1 LTTPLVLAHP
11 GDLESRTGG
20 WGYDRRLVAEFAAL
34 GRPVRAIRLPGSYP
48 DVREADRAA
57 ARTLFAGLPDGTAVV
72 VDMMAG
78 GVLPDL
84 LADERKRLAIVAL
97 CHHPL
102 ALETG
107 LDPGR
112 AAELADSERRALR
125 SARRVVVT
133 SPVTAETVATMF
145 TVLPERIVVAVPGT
159 DPQPAAPG
167 GNEPPVLLTVA
178 TLTRR
183 KAHDVLIDSLA
194 RISDLSFEARFVGG
208 DRFDPD
214 WTAALHARVEQAGLA
229 DRVHFL
235 GEVDDP
241 GPQYREADLFV
252 LPSRYEGYGM
262 VFAEALAHGLPVVA
276 ARGGAVPTVVPEE
289 AGRLVPVDDP
299 DALADALR
307 VLLTDPGARHRAR
320 AAARRAGFALL
331 RWDDTARRVAGAVD
345 AAIQER
351 ENEV

>member
-1 LTTPLVLAHP
+1 LTTSLVLAHP
-11 GDLESRTGG
+11 GDLEARTGG
-20 WGYDRRLVAEFAAL
+20 WGYDRRLLAEMAAL
-34 GRPVRAIRLPGSYP
+34 GRPARAVRLAGAYPEPG
-48 DVREADRAA
+48 DADRAA
-57 ARTLFAGLPDGTAVV
+57 ARAALSALADGTAVI
-72 VDMMAG
+72 VDMLAG
-78 GVLPDL
+78 GVLPEVF
-84 LADERKRLAIVAL
+84 AAERERLAMVAL

-112 AAELADSERRALR
+112 AAALADSERRALA

-133 SPVTAETVATMF
+133 SPVTAGTVATLF
-145 TVLPERIVVAVPGT
+145 AVPPERIVVAVPGT

-183 KAHDVLIDSLA
+183 KAHDVLIDALA
-194 RISDLSFEARFVGG
+194 RIVDLAFEARFVGG
-208 DRFDPD
+208 DRYDPE
-214 WTAALHARVEQAGLA
+214 WAAALRDRVDAAGLA
-229 DRVHFL
+229 DRVRFL

-241 GPQYREADLFV
+241 GPQYRAADLFV

-276 ARGGAVPTVVPEE
+276 ARGGAVPAVVPEE

-307 VLLTDPGARHRAR
+307 VLLTDPGARHKAR
-320 AAARRAGFALL
+320 AAARRAGHALP
-331 RWDDTARRVAGAVD
+331 RWDETARRVLSAVD
-345 AAIQER
+345 AALGER
-351 ENEV
+351 ESGS